1 MNTHGRGRLLVAAVA
16 AISAAGGTDALASA
30 GCTAAN
36 SGALNADLSAG
47 ASVTRELAL
56 DAGDTLGITASG
68 ASAMLVS
75 GAGAPLTLISVG
87 GATAAS
93 LRAPQV
99 DTFALRFSAGA
110 DGPATIRIS
119 CTSAQSA
126 AADAAFLARRNDL
139 VKAQDPDRIRLDRS
153 PTPIAN
159 ADKPLASTVDVDE
172 EGQPI
177 GDHRRRRAE
186 APAGP
191 RRSLARRPHAELRG
205 DRSRSRPRQRQPRHP
220 LLRHAFDDRPRHP
233 RRRAGAARPRRRG
246 RPLCACGNRGFGLD
260 GRPLSQHAAAERRH
274 FRRPRSVGRDGERR
288 PRRGGGR
295 NAHQPAADACQA
307 HRHARG

>member
-1 MNTHGRGRLLVAAVA
+1 MNTHDRGRFGAVVAAVA

-36 SGALNADLSAG
+36 SGSLNVDLSAG

-68 ASAMLVS
+68 ASATLIS
-75 GAGAPLTLISVG
+75 GAGAPLTLIAAG
-87 GATAAS
+87 GATAGS
-93 LRAPQV
+93 LRAPQA
-99 DTFALRFSAGA
+99 DTFALRFYAGA

-139 VKAQDPDRIRLDRS
+139 VKAQEPDRIRLDRS

-159 ADKPLASTVDVDE
+159 ADKPLRKRPSTSTRREDR
-172 EGQPI
+172 GRWRSPSAYR
-177 GDHRRRRAE
+177 DHRRRRAE
-186 APAGP
+186 AAAGP

-205 DRSRSRPRQRQPRHP
+205 DRQPVSGPGDGNLGILYFGTRSMIGPDISSAHWRSSTAALRPP
-220 LLRHAFDDRPRHP
+220 AM
-233 RRRAGAARPRRRG
+233 RRRKSRLLGGWPA
-246 RPLCACGNRGFGLD
+246 LISACG
-260 GRPLSQHAAAERRH
+260 
-274 FRRPRSVGRDGERR
+274 
-288 PRRGGGR
+288 
-295 NAHQPAADACQA
+295 C
-307 HRHARG
+307 